1 MLNFQGAPRA
11 FCDGVRRRDFLR
23 IGALALGGLSLPELL
38 RAESQSPRAN
48 KHKSVIMVYL
58 PGGPSHMDMY
68 DLKPD
73 APSEYRGEFNP
84 ISTNVSGI
92 EISEYFPQQAKIAD
106 KLAIVRS
113 VVGAVSEHAPA
124 LLLSGYG
131 EAVGKQQGGR
141 PSMGA
146 LLSRLQGPV
155 VDAVPPFVSLMGKP
169 VGMGG
174 GYAGTQHD
182 PFTPDGPGLQNLT
195 LTSGVSLDRLQDR
208 RRLLTEFDR
217 FRRDADTSGAM
228 EGLDGF
234 TARALEIVTSTQTRD
249 ALDLNQE
256 EPSVRARYGEA
267 TQFLTARRL
276 VQAGVRCVT
285 LAFGGWDT
293 HGDNFNHLR
302 RQLPQL
308 DQAFA
313 ALVTDL
319 HELGLADDC
328 SVVMWGEFGRT
339 PRVNGAAGRD
349 HWEPVM
355 SAALAGG
362 GLQTGQ
368 IVGSTNARGET
379 AQDRPVTVQQILATL
394 YHAVGIDPG
403 TSIPDHRG
411 RPMHLLDDRQPVAE
425 LA

>member
-1 MLNFQGAPRA
+1 MLDFRGAPRA

-38 RAESQSPRAN
+38 QAESRSPRAN
-48 KHKSVIMVYL
+48 QHKSIIMVYL
-58 PGGPSHMDMY
+58 PGGPSHLDMY

-92 EISEYFPQQAKIAD
+92 DISEYFPQQAKIAD

-141 PSMGA
+141 PSLGA
-146 LLSRLQGPV
+146 ILSRLQGPV

-169 VGMGG
+169 LGMGG
-174 GYAGTQHD
+174 GYAGAQHD

-195 LTSGVSLDRLQDR
+195 LTAGVTLDRLQDR

-217 FRRDADTSGAM
+217 FRRDADASGAM

-249 ALDLNQE
+249 ALDLNLE
-256 EPSVRARYGEA
+256 APEVRARYGEA

-368 IVGSTNARGET
+368 VVGSTSARGET
-379 AQDRPVTVQQILATL
+379 AQDRPVTVQQLLATL
-394 YHAVGIDPG
+394 YQAVGIDPG
-403 TSIPDHRG
+403 TYIPDHRG